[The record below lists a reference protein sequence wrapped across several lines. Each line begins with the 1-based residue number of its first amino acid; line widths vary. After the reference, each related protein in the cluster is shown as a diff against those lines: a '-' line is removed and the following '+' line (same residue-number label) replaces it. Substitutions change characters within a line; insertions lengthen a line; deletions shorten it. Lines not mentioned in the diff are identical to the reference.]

1 MYGTESRISLPALAM
16 AVVIALGV
24 TGSTAALF
32 VCAPIEAPADVHT
45 LIASTPPAPST
56 QALPM
61 REIVPNRVDV
71 IAVREPDRVSSIAS
85 RAARRERT

>member
-1 MYGTESRISLPALAM
+1 MYGTESRISLPAVAM

-32 VCAPIEAPADVHT
+32 VCAPVEAPADAHT
-45 LIASTPPAPST
+45 LVASTPPTES
-56 QALPM
+56 LPM

-71 IAVREPDRVSSIAS
+71 IAVREPERVSSVAS
-85 RAARRERT
+85 RAARRERS